1 MFSTAHW
8 SPGWALPAL
17 RKVSHRHSIAHHA
30 TATATAAEGSDLS
43 PTAKSISFSANQA
56 LPQSPSHAMRS
67 SASSSSSHAAPQS
80 SSRTAQTPRS
90 ADPVLPSVHLAN
102 TITAAAM
109 PPFTPRFRGSMG
121 DASAVGGGGGTLPLP
136 SARGTGS
143 KFQTMQPH
151 PPPPLLGPQPVSV
164 TALANMAA
172 AHAIAQLV
180 ADENAPRRPMAYQR
194 DSVGGA
200 HIGALSDAAKR
211 SVSVPQLNLSALALN
226 QTRSTGNHHDSSA
239 APTTMSG
246 SGSGNF
252 AASYMHRD
260 ESTHFGGGGA
270 NANASARRQ
279 SQSTASLQSTSSGV
293 HTHSTSGMQV
303 ASAAS
308 LNAGA
313 GFEHTGSMTSGGDG
327 GNTFRGVAEVP
338 VDICA
343 PMSSCLYIFY
353 SVGFSTCV
361 FTECFL
367 HTFC

>member
-17 RKVSHRHSIAHHA
+17 RKVSHRQSIAHHA
-30 TATATAAEGSDLS
+30 TAAVAEGSDLS
-43 PTAKSISFSANQA
+43 PTAKSISFSANKA

-67 SASSSSSHAAPQS
+67 SSSSSHAAPQS
-80 SSRTAQTPRS
+80 SSRTAQTSRS
-90 ADPVLPSVHLAN
+90 ADPMLPSVNLAN

-109 PPFTPRFRGSMG
+109 PPFTPRFRGGMG
-121 DASAVGGGGGTLPLP
+121 DTSAVGGGSTLPLP
-136 SARGTGS
+136 SARGNGS

-151 PPPPLLGPQPVSV
+151 PPHPPPPGLQPVSV

-194 DSVGGA
+194 DAVGGA

-226 QTRSTGNHHDSSA
+226 QTRLHSNHHGSSA
-239 APTTMSG
+239 LVAASTPTTMSG
-246 SGSGNF
+246 SGSGSL
-252 AASYMHRD
+252 AASHMHRD
-260 ESTHFGGGGA
+260 ESTHFGGG

-327 GNTFRGVAEVP
+327 GNTFRGVAAVAMTNFLL
-338 VDICA
+338 IHNY
-343 PMSSCLYIFY
+343 SCSL
-353 SVGFSTCV
+353 
-361 FTECFL
+361 
-367 HTFC
+367 